1 MASTKRVN
9 VSVSD
14 QEKELVTKQLEQLF
28 EQVKQK
34 LVQYEKKVGKPYHIE
49 LKQTDGYDYIN
60 PQHYVQDDGRQTW
73 EHMVDE
79 FGLEE
84 TAIFCKLNAYKYS
97 DRRGRKP
104 GEDIEREDKKIK
116 WYTEKAAELFAL
128 AEEQGGRKP
137 GEDTK
142 SLDDIN
148 KPINFKQS

>member
-1 MASTKRVN
+1 MK
-9 VSVSD
+9 
-14 QEKELVTKQLEQLF
+14 EKENLKLEIDQLIDTLQNKFEEYKNLTGKQYPL
-28 EQVKQK
+28 
-34 LVQYEKKVGKPYHIE
+34 E
-49 LKQTDGYDYIN
+49 LKQTNGYDYIN